1 MAKEEEEERL
11 AMEEAERLAAEA
23 RIVEEERLKKAIE
36 EAQKREV
43 RILGFNLILFL
54 NQSSFINMTK
64 ILLSLNRRK
73 KNAKKR
79 RRNKSVKS
87 PKERPKK
94 RLKENR
100 PSLTRS

>member
-43 RILGFNLILFL
+43 RILGFNFIFKINQIL
-54 NQSSFINMTK
+54 SI
-64 ILLSLNRRK
+64 
-73 KNAKKR
+73 
-79 RRNKSVKS
+79 
-87 PKERPKK
+87 
-94 RLKENR
+94 
-100 PSLTRS
+100 

>member
-43 RILGFNLILFL
+43 RILGFNFIPKLIKYY
-54 NQSSFINMTK
+54 QYD
-64 ILLSLNRRK
+64 
-73 KNAKKR
+73 
-79 RRNKSVKS
+79 
-87 PKERPKK
+87 
-94 RLKENR
+94 
-100 PSLTRS
+100 